1 MSGIMKFKKIK
12 PRMIFWIFT
21 AVLLP
26 VIVVCSTIY
35 YQRVT
40 AIKTEAYT
48 KLTAIRDLKVIQ
60 LNDWFT
66 ERKGDFKSISRDM
79 EMRQLADVFAQKKL
93 TQNDKNI
100 IISVKNILDSFV
112 ENYNAY
118 HEVFIINTFTGRV
131 EISTDRSSEGLNV
144 SQEPYFIEPLKTGNF
159 FIRDIYYSN
168 QLKSPAMCF
177 AIPIKSMNSG
187 GEKQEKPL
195 LSTKI

>member
-1 MSGIMKFKKIK
+1 
-12 PRMIFWIFT
+12 MIFWIFT

-66 ERKGDFKSISRDM
+66 ERKGDFKSIPGIWKCVSL
-79 EMRQLADVFAQKKL
+79 QTCLPKKKL

-100 IISVKNILDSFV
+100 IISVKKYS
-112 ENYNAY
+112 
-118 HEVFIINTFTGRV
+118 G
-131 EISTDRSSEGLNV
+131 
-144 SQEPYFIEPLKTGNF
+144 F
-159 FIRDIYYSN
+159 F
-168 QLKSPAMCF
+168 C
-177 AIPIKSMNSG
+177 
-187 GEKQEKPL
+187 
-195 LSTKI
+195 